1 MAAALIAAAQF
12 AGAAVLGLLFGL
24 FTAAV
29 FLPRGG
35 GPTRRVLG
43 VVGLAVLVLVSGTF
57 WGIAAGLIHP
67 QDSSGPYQSLG
78 VAGNY
83 GLAAGISVGAGLAI
97 LTRFGRRGREAV
109 AAERKRARAGRPRP
123 AHRAIRVADYLIGV
137 MICNMLLGYAAVLKM
152 KPTEVSFAH
161 WLGGFV
167 DPRTAALAARG
178 GLMLAGFLYAQL
190 ISGAA
195 IKALNAALRS
205 DWAVSRK
212 WNYWLLV
219 PPLALAMPVT
229 LLAPGLLADIAAHF
243 GALWAGYRYT
253 SEPPGPALQTLKLL
267 LRRRRRAVAP
277 RPAPV
282 PPAPGRTAPGR
293 GLDDLRRAFLD
304 GHAVADPGARAGALE
319 RILNELFTV
328 SGVAPERPFARHG
341 EQVDGWFTHRGVGY
355 EMAARWSAATERA
368 SLVGFGGKPPGG
380 RPGSVRLLLSV
391 GGFTPGAG
399 QAYTSAPVIA
409 MDGGHLAAVLEQ
421 RFGLGELLD
430 RMKRHTDQTG
440 HPYLPVG
447 QALAA

>member
-1 MAAALIAAAQF
+1 MVAALIAAAQF
-12 AGAAVLGLLFGL
+12 AGAAVLGLLFG
-24 FTAAV
+24 FFMAAM

-43 VVGLAVLVLVSGTF
+43 VVGLAALVLISGTF

-67 QDSSGPYQSLG
+67 QDSSGQYQSLG
-78 VAGNY
+78 MAGNY
-83 GLAAGISVGAGLAI
+83 GLAAGISAGAGLVI

-109 AAERKRARAGRPRP
+109 AAERKRARAGGPRP

-178 GLMLAGFLYAQL
+178 GLILAGFLYAQL

-219 PPLALAMPVT
+219 PPFGLAMPVT
-229 LLAPGLLADIAAHF
+229 ALAPGLLAGIAAHF

-253 SEPPGPALQTLKLL
+253 SEPPGTALQTLKLL
-267 LRRRRRAVAP
+267 LRRRRAGTP

-304 GHAVADPGARAGALE
+304 GHAVADPGTRADALE

-328 SGVAPERPFARHG
+328 SGLAPERPFARHS
-341 EQVDGWFTHRGVGY
+341 EQVEGWFTHRGW
-355 EMAARWSAATERA
+355 ATRWR
-368 SLVGFGGKPPGG
+368 PGG
-380 RPGSVRLLLSV
+380 PRRRSGRTSSGS
-391 GGFTPGAG
+391 AG
-399 QAYTSAPVIA
+399 NCPK
-409 MDGGHLAAVLEQ
+409 AVPA
-421 RFGLGELLD
+421 RCG
-430 RMKRHTDQTG
+430 
-440 HPYLPVG
+440 YC
-447 QALAA
+447 